1 MVKLYEESQKDED
14 NELALLELQD
24 AQDDIIELMHQ
35 RFLDGLDEEY
45 FDYATV
51 DLSEKYDDIKI
62 YRKDIRENVEG
73 YFDDKPKHMQK
84 AETIKFVEAHWDS
97 WFVQGLG
104 DFVRIP
110 NLTPMVDPNYLTN
123 QLLE

>member
-1 MVKLYEESQKDED
+1 
-14 NELALLELQD
+14 
-24 AQDDIIELMHQ
+24 MHQ
-35 RFLDGLDEEY
+35 RFLDGDDEEY

-51 DLSEKYDDIKI
+51 DYVEKYDDIKI
-62 YRKDIRENVEG
+62 YRKDIKENVEG